1 MDLLK
6 HLGFFAAVADTRHF
20 GNAAADLGMTQ
31 PPLSQGILR
40 LERHLGVRLFDRDAR
55 GVRITA
61 AGRRL
66 LPAARELLDA
76 ADDLVAAARDLAL
89 PEQVRLGL
97 AADLEDAVPGLLR
110 VVAGGS
116 VGAGAAGSGG
126 PAGSGVSGVAG
137 TASGAVVPTVA
148 GSVELV
154 DLLRDG
160 LLDVA
165 VVRHPGV
172 LDGLTAGPVLV
183 LPTRLVGVGTGADD
197 GGGSDAG
204 AGAHGGGRVGA
215 GRPGPGAGLAEVRLP
230 VAVPPRHYQPPAH
243 DQLVDAL
250 RRAGHSGAVIE
261 ARDAAQ
267 RRALVAAGV
276 AAGIVPVP
284 VGQSGPVSDLDDC
297 RDHDRGHDR
306 GHGPDGRD
314 RGSDGG
320 PGPEDPGPSCPPL
333 RLRVALPHAPQRRPE
348 VDHDAV
354 AAALE
359 RALGAGRAR

>member
-6 HLGFFAAVADTRHF
+6 HLGFFAAVADARHF

-66 LPAARELLDA
+66 LPAARDLLDA
-76 ADDLVAAARDLAL
+76 ADDLVVAARDLAL
-89 PEQVRLGL
+89 PEQVRLGV
-97 AADLEDAVPGLLR
+97 AADLEDGVPGLLR
-110 VVAGGS
+110 VVAGD
-116 VGAGAAGSGG
+116 AAG
-126 PAGSGVSGVAG
+126 
-137 TASGAVVPTVA
+137 GAVVPTVA

-160 LLDVA
+160 LLDAA

-172 LDGLTAGPVLV
+172 LDGLTAGPVLMV
-183 LPTRLVGVGTGADD
+183 PTRLVGT
-197 GGGSDAG
+197 
-204 AGAHGGGRVGA
+204 
-215 GRPGPGAGLAEVRLP
+215 RPDPGVGLAEVRLP
-230 VAVPPRHYQPPAH
+230 VAVPPRHHQPPAH

-250 RRAGHSGAVIE
+250 RRAGHSGAVVE

-267 RRALVAAGV
+267 RQALVAAGAAVGVVPTTV
-276 AAGIVPVP
+276 A
-284 VGQSGPVSDLDDC
+284 
-297 RDHDRGHDR
+297 R
-306 GHGPDGRD
+306 
-314 RGSDGG
+314 
-320 PGPEDPGPSCPPL
+320 PGDPSCPPL
-333 RLRVALPHAPQRRPE
+333 RLRVALPHTAQRRPE

-354 AAALE
+354 AAAIE
-359 RALGAGRAR
+359 RALGAGPGR

>member
-6 HLGFFAAVADTRHF
+6 HLGFFKAVADVRHF

-31 PPLSQGILR
+31 PPLSQGIRR

-66 LPAARELLDA
+66 LPAARDLLDA
-76 ADDLVAAARDLAL
+76 ADDLVSTARDLAL
-89 PEQVRLGL
+89 PEQVRLGI
-97 AADLEDAVPGLLR
+97 AADLEDGVPHLLR
-110 VVAGGS
+110 AL
-116 VGAGAAGSGG
+116 AAPPPPLVEPVETSRT
-126 PAGSGVSGVAG
+126 AG
-137 TASGAVVPTVA
+137 TSIAPTVA

-183 LPTRLVGVGTGADD
+183 VPTRLVQAD
-197 GGGSDAG
+197 
-204 AGAHGGGRVGA
+204 
-215 GRPGPGAGLAEVRLP
+215 VRLP
-230 VAVPPRHYQPPAH
+230 LAVPPRHHQPPAH

-250 RRAGHSGAVIE
+250 RRAGHSGEVVE

-267 RRALVAAGV
+267 RRALVAAGL
-276 AAGIVPVP
+276 AAGVVPMF
-284 VGQSGPVSDLDDC
+284 QGPVLQDEPGASGAAAD
-297 RDHDRGHDR
+297 
-306 GHGPDGRD
+306 GPAG
-314 RGSDGG
+314 
-320 PGPEDPGPSCPPL
+320 PPL
-333 RLRVALPHAPQRRPE
+333 RLRVVLPLAAQRRPE
-348 VDHDAV
+348 IDHEAV
-354 AAALE
+354 ADAIRAALSPASSPTSAPTSDPTSDPASDPA
-359 RALGAGRAR
+359 RRTPHGVAG